1 MEKTVI
7 TVTEENAAEV
17 LANMEANTV
26 YEISGSLTVPFI
38 NVVGSGAEISYVGSD
53 DGTITTTDGTKR
65 GIYIQSGASLTV
77 SGTSKKLTIDMSQSK
92 ESRATVDDSAT
103 LTLKKMPL

>member
-1 MEKTVI
+1 MKLI
-7 TVTEENAAEV
+7 T
-17 LANMEANTV
+17 
-26 YEISGSLTVPFI
+26 

-53 DGTITTTDGTKR
+53 DGTKR

-92 ESRATVDDSAT
+92 ESRAAVRFLLRMVLQSITRRTVLLISKAVQ
-103 LTLKKMPL
+103 LQVKQRFSQEQAS

>member
-17 LANMEANTV
+17 LANMEVNTV

-77 SGTSKKLTIDMSQSK
+77 SGTSKKSITRRTVLLISKAVQLQVKQRFSQEQAS
-92 ESRATVDDSAT
+92 
-103 LTLKKMPL
+103 